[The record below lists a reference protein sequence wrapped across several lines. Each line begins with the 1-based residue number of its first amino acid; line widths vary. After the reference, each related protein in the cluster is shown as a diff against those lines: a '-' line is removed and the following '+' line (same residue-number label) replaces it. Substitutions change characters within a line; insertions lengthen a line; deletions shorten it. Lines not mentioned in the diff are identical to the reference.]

1 MRGWEIVEGR
11 AESSN
16 GRWAVESL
24 VSVRRPAVRRGRQL
38 EVTVKWAGVNP
49 LFGCRWGDSVV
60 AVTDLTADLREK
72 ARAMERATYPAVPTA
87 RPPPRR
93 IQGKR
98 GRGEDS
104 GFLGSRWAEDG
115 EGP

>member
-1 MRGWEIVEGR
+1 MLGPERIRVFE
-11 AESSN
+11 
-16 GRWAVESL
+16 
-24 VSVRRPAVRRGRQL
+24 
-38 EVTVKWAGVNP
+38 GVNP

-60 AVTDLTADLREK
+60 AVTDLTADLREQ

-98 GRGEDS
+98 GRGEVS
-104 GFLGSRWAEDG
+104 GFLGSRWAVDG